1 MHLLKDALNEYAYD
15 AEIAGV
21 DYKLELSTYGMM
33 VCVGVGLL
41 WVLLWMYRYCQV
53 KIYIYVCSAA
63 AFKFLQGYYK
73 YAMHFLHRHMMYV
86 FKHPGSLNISLFCI
100 NC

>member
-1 MHLLKDALNEYAYD
+1 MFMHLLKDALNEYAYD

-41 WVLLWMYRYCQV
+41 WVLL
-53 KIYIYVCSAA
+53 
-63 AFKFLQGYYK
+63 
-73 YAMHFLHRHMMYV
+73 
-86 FKHPGSLNISLFCI
+86 
-100 NC
+100 